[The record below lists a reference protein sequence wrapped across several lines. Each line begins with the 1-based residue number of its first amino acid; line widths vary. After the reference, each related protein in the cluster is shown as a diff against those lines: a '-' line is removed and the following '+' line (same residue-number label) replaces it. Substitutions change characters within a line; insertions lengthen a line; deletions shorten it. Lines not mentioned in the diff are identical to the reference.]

1 MGGWQVAIN
10 FNVKH
15 QGKDIHHPP
24 STIHKWPFSD
34 LTRSTLCPSLSLSF
48 TIISPS
54 QIVTDSPQVWWVFGR
69 AGNNVG
75 GCSNQGLITV
85 GNWKPQPLL
94 AVWLGAGITQF
105 LLVMEMKTAWAWRV
119 AAWAAAAWRA
129 VIAPAPAADNLEKYA
144 AALHTAPLLPA
155 LGWALTSS
163 N

>member
-1 MGGWQVAIN
+1 M
-10 FNVKH
+10 
-15 QGKDIHHPP
+15 
-24 STIHKWPFSD
+24 
-34 LTRSTLCPSLSLSF
+34 
-48 TIISPS
+48 SPS

>member
-1 MGGWQVAIN
+1 M
-10 FNVKH
+10 
-15 QGKDIHHPP
+15 
-24 STIHKWPFSD
+24 
-34 LTRSTLCPSLSLSF
+34 
-48 TIISPS
+48 SPS

-163 N
+163 NLGYATALYRSQTHQSVSGQVWEMFIHTALILALQSSTGHI